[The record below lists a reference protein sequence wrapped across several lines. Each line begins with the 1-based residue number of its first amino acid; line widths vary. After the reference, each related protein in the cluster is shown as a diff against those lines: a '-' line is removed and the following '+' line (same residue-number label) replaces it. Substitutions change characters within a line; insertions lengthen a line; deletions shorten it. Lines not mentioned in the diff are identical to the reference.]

1 MSNRITLMM
10 SETNIKK
17 AKKIAAKR
25 GSSVSKIVEEYI
37 VLLDKIEQ
45 RLAKEDLSPFVKRF
59 GGIVNTGK
67 NETKQSI
74 LANRF
79 SK

>member
-1 MSNRITLMM
+1 MSNRITLLM
-10 SETNIKK
+10 SETNIRK

-25 GSSVSKIVEEYI
+25 GRSVSKIVEDYI

-45 RLAKEDLSPFVKRF
+45 RLKKDELHPFVKEF

-67 NETKQSI
+67 DETKKTI
-74 LANRF
+74 LAKRF
-79 SK
+79 EK

>member
-1 MSNRITLMM
+1 MSNRITLLM

-25 GSSVSKIVEEYI
+25 GRSVSKIVEDYI

-45 RLAKEDLSPFVKRF
+45 RLKKDELHPFVKEF

-67 NETKQSI
+67 DENKKTI
-74 LANRF
+74 LAKRF
-79 SK
+79 AK

>member
-10 SETNIKK
+10 NEANIKK

-25 GSSVSKIVEEYI
+25 GRSVSKIVEDYI
-37 VLLDKIEQ
+37 ILLDKIDQTLKTEE
-45 RLAKEDLSPFVKRF
+45 LHPFVKKF

-67 NETKQSI
+67 NEDKKSI
-74 LANRF
+74 LSKRF
-79 SK
+79 TK

>member
-1 MSNRITLMM
+1 MM
-10 SETNIKK
+10 SEANIKK

-25 GSSVSKIVEEYI
+25 GSSVSKILEDYV

-45 RLAKEDLSPFVKRF
+45 RLKKEALSPFVKQF

-67 NETKQSI
+67 NEKKESI

-79 SK
+79 VK